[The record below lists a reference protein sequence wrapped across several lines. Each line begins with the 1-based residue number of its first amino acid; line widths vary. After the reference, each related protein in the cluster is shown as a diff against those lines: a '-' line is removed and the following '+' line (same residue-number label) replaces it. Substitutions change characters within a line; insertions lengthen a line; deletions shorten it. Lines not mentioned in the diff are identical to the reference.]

1 VSLFLRKYVPKG
13 DKGELMLSDWT
24 LWLEWFIK
32 AVVVIFALLTGFAYL
47 TLYERRALA
56 RIQTRIGPNRAGPQG
71 LLQPIADAVK
81 LIFKEELVPAKAD
94 KIIFFWAPVVTMVPS
109 IIIAAVIPWGTK
121 FTAFGRE
128 ITLYLADIN
137 VGVLY
142 VMSIASIAVYGIV
155 LAGWSSNNK
164 YAMLGGLR
172 SSAQMISYEL
182 ALGLSFV
189 TSIILAN
196 SMSLRDIVNAQRV
209 AELHIGNFTF
219 PFPMWF
225 VFIQPVG
232 AVIFWIATLAEVNR
246 APFDMPEAE
255 QELTA
260 GYHSEYSGMKFA
272 LFFMAEYQKMIV
284 ICAIAATLYF
294 GGFLGPF
301 VDRYPLL
308 GPLYLLIKV
317 VALLFGM
324 IWVRATW
331 PRIRYDRLMSF
342 GWKVMLPLSLTITF
356 ITATGI
362 VLADVFNNQLYF
374 WAIPFVSILIGLF
387 TVVMIYRELRRKV
400 YERA

>member
-1 VSLFLRKYVPKG
+1 M
-13 DKGELMLSDWT
+13 MLSDWT

-32 AVVVIFALLTGFAYL
+32 ALIVIFALLTGFAYL
-47 TLYERRALA
+47 TWYERRALA
-56 RIQTRIGPNRAGPQG
+56 RIQTRIGPNRAGPFG

-81 LIFKEELVPAKAD
+81 LIFKEELTPGRAD
-94 KIIFFWAPVVTMVPS
+94 RIIFFWAPVITLVPS

-137 VGVLY
+137 VGVIYL
-142 VMSIASIAVYGIV
+142 MSIASIAVYGIV

-189 TSIILAN
+189 TAIILAN
-196 SMSLRDIVNAQRV
+196 SMSLLDIVNVQKSIP
-209 AELHIGNFTF
+209 LHIGSLTI
-219 PFPMWF
+219 PFPGWF
-225 VFIQPVG
+225 VFVQPVG

-301 VDRYPLL
+301 VDRFPLL

-317 VALLFGM
+317 VILLFGM

-342 GWKVMLPLSLTITF
+342 GWKVMLPLSLAITF
-356 ITATGI
+356 ITAMGI
-362 VLADVFNNQLYF
+362 VFADAFHNQMYY
-374 WAIPFVSILIGLF
+374 WAIPFVSVLIGVF
-387 TVVMIYRELRRKV
+387 TVVMIYRELRRKA